1 MRDWPRP
8 EHGAVDT
15 SNLRAVATFLFYA
28 AIPLSLS
35 PFLSLSLSWAFA
47 KWASRASNYFINH
60 LGAVVVTVQAPRLA
74 ARCQR
79 FGISPLSIS
88 LSFSVSVSLSLSQS
102 AVFSIALSRLGTCC
116 SNSENAF
123 NVCLV

>member
-15 SNLRAVATFLFYA
+15 SNLRAAATFLFYA

-35 PFLSLSLSWAFA
+35 PFLLLSLSWAFA

-60 LGAVVVTVQAPRLA
+60 LGAVVVTVQATRLA

-79 FGISPLSIS
+79 FDFSPLSAS
-88 LSFSVSVSLSLSQS
+88 LFLSLSLSQS
-102 AVFSIALSRLGTCC
+102 AVFSSLFSRSVSTRNLL
-116 SNSENAF
+116 F
-123 NVCLV
+123 KQRKRI